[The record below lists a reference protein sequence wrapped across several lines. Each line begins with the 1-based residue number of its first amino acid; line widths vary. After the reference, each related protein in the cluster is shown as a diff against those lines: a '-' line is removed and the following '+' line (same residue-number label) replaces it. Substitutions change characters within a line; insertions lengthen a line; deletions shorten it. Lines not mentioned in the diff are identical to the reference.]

1 LVAYTKEKKTW
12 VHDIEIYRN
21 YLLIGF
27 KSVDTGKVVSWEVV
41 GSKGCLSD
49 DDIDEIREF
58 MRKYRT
64 VGFNTR
70 HFDLPILY
78 SALSGL
84 RVIDLKKIADD
95 IILGGRKSWDI
106 ERDYGIEV
114 PLRLDHIDLIEVA
127 PGKAS
132 LKIYNGRLHGKRM
145 QDLPIDPDAV
155 LTDEE
160 IEVVYDYWKNDLDAT
175 ILLYNKLKEQLDLRA
190 SMSTEYRQDLR
201 SKSDAQIAEAVIRSE
216 VGKLL
221 GEKPKRPE
229 IPPGT
234 RYSYIVPDFIR
245 FKHPDLRDILAE
257 IERSS
262 FRVDKTGK
270 IIMPRALADANI
282 KIGNGIYRM
291 GIGGL
296 HSSEKCQ
303 AIVAREDQILVD
315 RDVTSYYPMIILRLG
330 LYPKHM
336 GKAFLKVYR
345 EIVNR
350 RLKAKAEGNTVV
362 ANSLKITING
372 SFGKFG
378 SPWSALYSPDLL
390 IRTTITGQLSL
401 LMFIERLERAGI
413 RVVSANTDGIVMLCD
428 RKHEHVMREVVEEWE
443 HDTGFGTEATE
454 YSALYSRDVNN
465 YIAVKKGGGVKLK
478 GAYAKA
484 GFMKNPQNEI
494 CIDAVIAH
502 ITEGKSLSATIRECR
517 DITKFVTVRQVQGGA
532 ICGAEKYYRDRYGKR
547 GQLLKPEEILD
558 FSNAQYLGKAIR
570 WYYSTNGEIGIFYK
584 TPNRYGTHNLVPRT
598 EGAKPLMELPD
609 KFPDDV
615 DYGWYIREARSI
627 LQEIGFEES
636 LI

>member
-1 LVAYTKEKKTW
+1 MT
-12 VHDIEIYRN
+12 DIEIYRN

-27 KSVDTGKVVSWEVV
+27 KQVDTGKIRSYEVV
-41 GSKGCLSD
+41 GSKGRLSHE
-49 DDIDEIREF
+49 DIDELLAF
-58 MRKYRT
+58 VRKNRT
-64 VGFNTR
+64 IGFNTR
-70 HFDLPILY
+70 NFDLLIFY
-78 SALSGL
+78 GALAGL
-84 RVIDLKKIADD
+84 TVSELKTMADQ
-95 IILGGRKSWDI
+95 IIVGGAKPWDI
-106 ERDYGIEV
+106 EELYGIEV
-114 PLRLDHIDLIEVA
+114 PKRLDHIDLIEVA

-160 IEVVYDYWKNDLDAT
+160 IEVVYDYWKNDLDST
-175 ILLYNKLKEQLDLRA
+175 ILLYQNLQEQLALRA
-190 SMSTEYRQDLR
+190 TMSEEYRQDLR

-221 GEKPKRPE
+221 GEQPRRPE
-229 IPPGT
+229 ILPGT
-234 RYSYIVPDFIR
+234 TYKYIVPDFIR
-245 FKHPDLRDILAE
+245 FKHPQLRDILSE
-257 IERSS
+257 IERSE
-262 FRVDKTGK
+262 FVVDKYGK
-270 IIMPRALADANI
+270 ISMPFALEAA
-282 KIGNGIYRM
+282 KITIGDGVYRM

-303 AIVAREDQILVD
+303 AIVPREDQILVD

-330 LYPKHM
+330 LHPKHM
-336 GKAFLKVYR
+336 GRAFLKVYR
-345 EIVNR
+345 GIVRR

-378 SPWSALYSPDLL
+378 SKWSALYSPDLL

-401 LMFIERLERAGI
+401 LMFVERLERAGI
-413 RVVSANTDGIVMLCD
+413 KVVSANTDGIVMLCD
-428 RKHEHVMREVVEEWE
+428 RRMEHVMKEVVEEWE
-443 HDTGFGTEATE
+443 HDTGFETEATE

-484 GFMKNPQNEI
+484 GFMKNPANEI
-494 CIDAVIAH
+494 CIDAVVAH
-502 ITEGKSLSATIRECR
+502 ITEGKSLYETIRECR
-517 DITKFVTVRQVQGGA
+517 DIRKFVTVRQVDGGA
-532 ICGAEKYYRDRYGKR
+532 LCGARKYFKERFGKR
-547 GQLLKPEEILD
+547 GQPLKPEEAVDL
-558 FSNAQYLGKAIR
+558 SNAVYLGKAIR

-584 TPNRYGTHNLVPRT
+584 RPNRHGTHNLVPRT

-609 KFPDDV
+609 EFPEDV
-615 DYGWYIREARSI
+615 DYRWYIREAREI
-627 LQEIGFEES
+627 LKEIGFEEN